1 MVSFFKKYD
10 KEIVNTILGL
20 LATVIGGVLV
30 WFFTRT
36 DSPPSNIVHRTRINK
51 GVEQTISNA
60 DNADNVGRDKITNNY
75 YSKNDSPKKV
85 TKVASTVYPKH
96 NSYKLS
102 KKDTITTKAKYSI
115 TAPVIN
121 SAVGDNAVNNNNYYG
136 TPQRHLTEEDKR
148 LLISSIPNKD
158 SAIEFYYLQGK
169 ECENYVNEIGNY
181 LYQTGYK
188 NFVPSTQVL
197 MTTYRIERFEVIT
210 NEKGVKIIQVLK
222 PD

>member
-85 TKVASTVYPKH
+85 TKVVSTVYPKH
-96 NSYKLS
+96 NSYKLP
-102 KKDTITTKAKYSI
+102 KKDTITTKVKYSI

-148 LLISSIPNKD
+148 LLISSISDKN
-158 SAIEFYYLQGK
+158 SSIVFYYFGSK

-181 LYQTGYK
+181 LLENGYK
-188 NFVPSTQVL
+188 NFLPPSQLL
-197 MTTYRIERFEVIT
+197 MTSYRIERFEVG
-210 NEKGVKIIQVLK
+210 NDSKGVKVITVTN
-222 PD
+222 PN